1 MTSWSGTIVRNRL
14 GVAEP
19 CRLDILSGYALV
31 HEIFGNGLGALF
43 RQRLVDL
50 HATCVVR
57 VSFYLE
63 LQTRMCCQDA

>member
-1 MTSWSGTIVRNRL
+1 
-14 GVAEP
+14 
-19 CRLDILSGYALV
+19 
-31 HEIFGNGLGALF
+31 LF